1 MKTVNY
7 ILSAFA
13 VLAGISLTSC
23 VKDLDVTPIDPNL
36 NTADKQLKTEADYLN
51 VLAGVYTGYATSG
64 YYGPDGGPSI
74 SGLDGGASQYF
85 RGLFNLNELPTDE
98 AVNNWND
105 QTIKDFH
112 AMSWTTSDVFVYAFY
127 SRVNLQISLCNEFIR
142 QAKNFGGLDNLV
154 AEARALRAM
163 SYYHAIDN
171 FGNVPFSDENMTVG
185 KDVPQQISRADLFK
199 WIETECK
206 DLLNGNDLPAA
217 RTAQYGRID
226 KGAVKMILA
235 KLYLNAGV
243 YTGTPRWD
251 DCADVLNSIMADG
264 YSLHSKY
271 SELFGADNDICTD
284 EIIFAVEQ
292 DGADTQSYGVTNYII
307 FGSTG
312 DGVNAADMGIS
323 SGWGGLRATDTFYNT
338 FEDGDVRKMFSD
350 DKFHK
355 GPVEDVG
362 DFTKGGH
369 PSMKFKNITSTGN
382 PGKAAGFVDTD
393 FPVFRYADV
402 LLMLAECGLNGSSK
416 VSASAAQ
423 GYFNQVRARA
433 GLGEL
438 ELTADNLIAERGREL
453 YHECWRRSDLI
464 RFGKFTSSD
473 FTWDLKPATVD
484 AHRVLYPIPTQ
495 DITSNGNMVQNPGY

>member
-1 MKTVNY
+1 MKTVKY
-7 ILSAFA
+7 ILSAFV
-13 VLAGISLTSC
+13 VLAGMGLTSC

-36 NTADKQLKTEADYLN
+36 NTSDKQLTTQQDYMN
-51 VLAGVYTGYATSG
+51 FLAGVYTGYAVSG

-112 AMSWTTSDVFVYAFY
+112 AMSWTTSDTFIYAFY
-127 SRVNLQISLCNEFIR
+127 SRVNLQIALCNEFIR
-142 QAKNFGGLDNLV
+142 QAKEFGGLDNLI
-154 AEARALRAM
+154 AEARALRVM
-163 SYYHAIDN
+163 SYLHAIDN

-185 KDVPQQISRADLFK
+185 KDVPEQISRADLFN
-199 WIETECK
+199 WIESECK
-206 DLLNGNDLPAA
+206 DLINGSDLPAA

-251 DCADVLNSIMADG
+251 DCADVLNSLASDG
-264 YSLHSKY
+264 YSLHSTY
-271 SELFGADNDICTD
+271 TDLFGADNDLCTD
-284 EIIFAVEQ
+284 EIIFAIEQ
-292 DGADTQSYGVTNYII
+292 DGVDTQSYGVTNYII

-312 DGVNAADMGIS
+312 DGLNAADMGIS
-323 SGWGGLRATDTFYNT
+323 SGWGGLRATDAFYNT
-338 FEDGDVRKMFSD
+338 FEDGDARKLFSD
-350 DKFHK
+350 DEFHK
-355 GPVEDVG
+355 GPITDVSE
-362 DFTKGGH
+362 FKAGGH
-369 PSMKFKNITSTGN
+369 PSMKFRNITSTGVQ
-382 PGKAAGFVDTD
+382 GKAAGFVDTD
-393 FPVFRYADV
+393 FPVFRYADA

-416 VSASAAQ
+416 VTPAAAQ
-423 GYFNQVRARA
+423 NYFNQVRARA

-473 FTWDLKPATVD
+473 FTWDLKPATVE
-484 AHRVLYPIPTQ
+484 AYRVLYPIPSQ
-495 DITSNGNMVQNPGY
+495 DMTSSGKLTQNPGY